1 MRKLILSSLA
11 ILCLGVAQ
19 AKTVK
24 TVFNVGGKCEM
35 CKTRIEK
42 TTKSV
47 KGVVSATWDQKTQR
61 LAVVYD
67 DKLTSPKDVQ
77 KVLLKIGHDAGG
89 IKASQNAYNSLPE
102 CCKYRK

>member
-1 MRKLILSSLA
+1 MIMRKLILSTLA
-11 ILCLGVAQ
+11 VLCIGVAQ

-47 KGVVSATWDQKTQR
+47 KGVVSRSEERRVGK
-61 LAVVYD
+61 
-67 DKLTSPKDVQ
+67 
-77 KVLLKIGHDAGG
+77 
-89 IKASQNAYNSLPE
+89 E
-102 CCKYRK
+102 C